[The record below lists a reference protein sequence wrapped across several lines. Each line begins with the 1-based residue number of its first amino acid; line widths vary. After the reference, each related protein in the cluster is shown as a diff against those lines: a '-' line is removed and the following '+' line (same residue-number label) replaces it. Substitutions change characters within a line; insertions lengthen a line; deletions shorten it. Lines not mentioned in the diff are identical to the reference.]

1 MRRRIRSTSVASL
14 ALLWLVG
21 CAALAD
27 GGEESVAVANL
38 PGFGAVRLVASTDQ
52 DSSPPGA
59 KLLLLDSDDEVAYR
73 FAPPPG
79 SDEFAFYRMAEGAFT
94 DVDGDGQVDLVA
106 VIEYVTGI
114 GPGGAEPFPLA
125 AVYLR
130 RGDAFE
136 PDLPRQQRV
145 NQPPVYDQ
153 WGDLDTLLPMLD
165 PAH

>member
-1 MRRRIRSTSVASL
+1 MRRSVRALSVAAL
-14 ALLWLVG
+14 ACLGLVG

-27 GGEESVAVANL
+27 GGEDSIAAANL
-38 PGFGAVRLVASTDQ
+38 PGFGAVRLVAAPDP
-52 DSSPPGA
+52 DSSPPA
-59 KLLLLDSDDEVAYR
+59 SALLLLDADGAVAYR

-79 SDEFAFYRMAEGAFT
+79 SGEFAFYRVAEAGFT
-94 DVDGDGQVDLVA
+94 DVDGDGEEDLVA

-136 PDLPRQQRV
+136 PDLARAARV
-145 NQPPVYDQ
+145 HEPPAYDQ
-153 WGDLDTLLPMLD
+153 WRDLATLLPLLNE
-165 PAH
+165 AR